1 MNRTIAGLAALLL
14 ASCTQQLRVEVTN
27 PTQTERTAE
36 TVTISWAEVAP
47 LCGVTPENVVVADA
61 AGNEIPSQVIYA
73 GEEEP
78 QALIF
83 QVDAPA
89 GETSRFTVRTG
100 VRADYPSKAYG
111 RYVPERL
118 DDYAWEN
125 DRVAFRAYGPA
136 LETAPG
142 EMLAT
147 PGFDTW
153 VKSTDELVIDLR
165 YKRGNYHHDYG
176 DGMDCYK
183 VGRTLG
189 AGASAPLTDGRLWLS
204 RNYATQRTLDNG
216 PIRTTVRFEYAP
228 FEVAGRKVSLVKVI
242 SLDAGSHFNRI
253 ENIYEGDFEELPI
266 ASGFVRHDVKH
277 ITTGDGWM
285 GLCEAASDSKQ
296 PEEDG
301 DIYLGI
307 VQPGAAMLADTLKH
321 AVAVEL
327 VKPGQRSVYYAG
339 TGWSKGGENGVADM
353 EGWKAEIE
361 KVNAAATAP
370 LQVKVGK

>member
-1 MNRTIAGLAALLL
+1 MIAGLTALLL
-14 ASCTQQLRVEVTN
+14 ASCTQQLHVEVTN
-27 PTQTERTAE
+27 PSQTERDDE
-36 TVTISWAEVAP
+36 TVAIAWADVAP
-47 LCGVTPENVVVADA
+47 ICGITPENVVVTDA
-61 AGNEIPSQVIYA
+61 EETEIPSQVIYA
-73 GEEEP
+73 GEKEP

-83 QVDAPA
+83 QVEAPA
-89 GETSRFTVRTG
+89 GETCRFTVRKG
-100 VRADYPSKAYG
+100 ARSDYRAKAYG

-189 AGASAPLTDGRLWLS
+189 AGASAPLADGQLWLS
-204 RNYATQRTLDNG
+204 RNYISQQTLDNG

-228 FEVAGRKVSLVKVI
+228 FEVAGHKVSLVKVI

-253 ENIYEGDFEELPI
+253 ENTYEGDFEQLPI
-266 ASGFVRHDVKH
+266 ASGFVRHDVKASH
-277 ITTGDGWM
+277 TGEGWM

-307 VQPGAAMLADTLKH
+307 VQPGAEMLVDTLGH
-321 AVAVEL
+321 AVAVSC
-327 VKPGQRSVYYAG
+327 VTPGQSSVYYAG
-339 TGWSKGGENGVADM
+339 TGWSKGGIEDM
-353 EGWKAEIE
+353 DEWLEKIAE
-361 KVNAAATAP
+361 VNAAATQP
-370 LQVKVGK
+370 LQVKIVK